1 MENVDEHIKELKRKK
16 EGIENVLSNLA
27 LLPEEIKTYMED
39 LHDINR
45 QLLCYKKIKNY
56 Y

>member
-1 MENVDEHIKELKRKK
+1 MGNVDEHIRELKRRK
-16 EGIENVLSNLA
+16 EDIENVLSNPA

-45 QLLCYKKIKNY
+45 QLLWNKRIKNCY
-56 Y
+56 

>member
-1 MENVDEHIKELKRKK
+1 MENVNEHIRELKRRK
-16 EGIENVLSNLA
+16 EGIENVLSSLT
-27 LLPEEIKTYMED
+27 LLPEEIKTYTED

-45 QLLCYKKIKNY
+45 QLLCYKMIKNY